1 MDTELKRVI
10 QGILSLADKA
20 QEDIDSL
27 DSINSVAELNN
38 HGLILQDIEEHIEGL
53 SFYITANTLLRNKLE
68 ELSNKIVKKKLV
80 TLH

>member
-1 MDTELKRVI
+1 MDTELKIVI
-10 QGILSLADKA
+10 QGLLSLADKA
-20 QEDIDSL
+20 QEDIDNL

-38 HGLILQDIEEHIEGL
+38 RGLILQDIEEYIEGL
-53 SFYITANTLLRNKLE
+53 SFYIAANTLLRNKLE

>member
-1 MDTELKRVI
+1 MNTELKIVI
-10 QGILSLADKA
+10 QGLLSLADKA

-38 HGLILQDIEEHIEGL
+38 RGLILQDIEEYIEGL
-53 SFYITANTLLRNKLE
+53 SFYITANTLLHNKLE